1 MPWRSSVKQMNKEV
15 FLQAGGL
22 NFLIQLLQHVQA
34 SDWSTSIRNVKLLE
48 ILLLGTLH
56 PLAANFKF
64 RRLLVQKGVVELC
77 LKGLLR
83 QTGKTSSRGRR
94 SNSIYAWRGY
104 DNSLQSLWSTWDS
117 CESWVQQRS
126 SRTVDLHSPLTAPVQ
141 SHCSLHNLVEKH
153 RCQQC
158 LQQCRKLSGG
168 VPQWNGPDRPQGWAR
183 PEHAN
188 GRSERRVG
196 HCWHTNHLLTL
207 TIFKHLQI
215 LCSTGFHS
223 VNSFISSAFITTISW
238 EIGQLNGWI
247 S

>member
-1 MPWRSSVKQMNKEV
+1 VKQMNKEV

-104 DNSLQSLWSTWDS
+104 DNSLQSL
-117 CESWVQQRS
+117 
-126 SRTVDLHSPLTAPVQ
+126 
-141 SHCSLHNLVEKH
+141 
-153 RCQQC
+153 
-158 LQQCRKLSGG
+158 
-168 VPQWNGPDRPQGWAR
+168 
-183 PEHAN
+183 
-188 GRSERRVG
+188 
-196 HCWHTNHLLTL
+196 
-207 TIFKHLQI
+207 
-215 LCSTGFHS
+215 
-223 VNSFISSAFITTISW
+223 
-238 EIGQLNGWI
+238 
-247 S
+247 